1 MTIRMLITWCIVFL
15 AGFQTISAFGQKSRK
30 LHDVAILND
39 TLDSICQTFIDDK
52 RIAGGVCMIQD
63 KTGIFYQHAF
73 GMQSIEDRIP
83 MTLNSLFRIASMTKP
98 LTSLAVLILVDEG
111 FLSLDDNVSD
121 YIPQIDKLLVET
133 RDGRI
138 ERQKMPVTIRHL
150 LTHTSGLRSAADP
163 WFKQNSIHFHEA
175 SSLAEFVNL
184 LLKAP
189 LISQPGEEFNYA
201 MNNDVCARIIEVIT
215 GSNFGQFLDERILT
229 PLQMS
234 NTSFIVSPEDLPRL
248 SSVYQI
254 NRDSFVLIEGR
265 NPVQSNFARG
275 NGHLVS
281 SAGDY
286 MNFLK
291 MLLNDGA
298 FNGKR
303 IISKSGL
310 QKLWE
315 DILPSQIQLKVG
327 STAFPDSGFG
337 LSVAVSRGSRDHWK
351 SLPVSFENLFRHLP
365 AGSFSWPGIVNT
377 YFWVDP
383 DHKIA
388 GVVLSQ
394 MVDPLKSSHFQIFTQ
409 AFYTYFLGH

>member
-1 MTIRMLITWCIVFL
+1 MTIRILSTYCLVFL
-15 AGFQTISAFGQKSRK
+15 VGFQSTRVFGQERQELDNIPIVKE
-30 LHDVAILND
+30 A
-39 TLDSICQTFIDDK
+39 LDSICQTFIESK
-52 RIAGGVCMIQD
+52 RVAGGVCMIQD
-63 KTGIFYQHAF
+63 KTGIFYQNAF

-111 FLSLDDNVSD
+111 LLSLDDNVSD
-121 YIPQIDKLLVET
+121 YLPQIADLPVRT
-133 RDGRI
+133 RDSRI

-163 WFKQNSIHFHEA
+163 WFEQNNIPFNEA
-175 SSLAEFVNL
+175 SSLREFVDL

-215 GSNFGQFLDERILT
+215 GSDFGLFLNERILI
-229 PLQMS
+229 PLQMYS
-234 NTSFIVSPEDLPRL
+234 TSFIVSAEDLPRL

-254 NRDSFVLIEGR
+254 RRDSFVLIEGR

-337 LSVAVSRGSRDHWK
+337 LSVAISRGSRDHWK
-351 SLPVSFENLFRHLP
+351 PLPVSFENLFRHLP

-394 MVDPLKSSHFQIFTQ
+394 MVDPLKSSHFQLFTQ
-409 AFYTYFLGH
+409 AFYTHFLGH